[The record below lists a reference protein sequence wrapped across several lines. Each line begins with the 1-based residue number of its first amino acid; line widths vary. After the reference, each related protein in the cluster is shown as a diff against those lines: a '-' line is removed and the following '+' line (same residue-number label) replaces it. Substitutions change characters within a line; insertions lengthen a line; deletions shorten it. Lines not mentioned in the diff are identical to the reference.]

1 MAAAL
6 QPVPNARRVGVI
18 SHQAPVRQSQDEV
31 TDLGSPETR
40 KKLRPDTLLLMLD
53 RGQLDQPQYDAAVLI
68 RSGYMIRTFGLGV
81 KVASY
86 GERVASRTG
95 DGYQSVW
102 AATIERNYRTWVDE
116 ILSQERAIGR
126 QLKGARRPKT
136 DAITDIII
144 SGLTCNEVEGRRR
157 MKNGSVGPMLR
168 EALDTYN
175 DIRWRRGKFA
185 PPKAA

>member
-1 MAAAL
+1 
-6 QPVPNARRVGVI
+6 
-18 SHQAPVRQSQDEV
+18 
-31 TDLGSPETR
+31 
-40 KKLRPDTLLLMLD
+40 
-53 RGQLDQPQYDAAVLI
+53 
-68 RSGYMIRTFGLGV
+68 MIRTFGLGV